1 MKGTMKKTPA
11 GRKAA
16 RSRTLSLDLVALYM
30 RVSGDRQE
38 REATIE
44 TQEQYLREYCRVHQ
58 LTVVRVYK
66 DQAIQNETP
75 FDDRPEGHRLFEDA
89 ASDRFGRVLI
99 YHSTRWSWNHIVFGA
114 EWDRLTALG
123 VKLESITEILS
134 DETLEQEYGT
144 DIQLRS
150 NKLFHDFI
158 NRNFI
163 RGRYRR
169 ASQGGFPGGWMAY
182 GWDKAPD
189 PAHGEKRWK
198 HVPFEPEAEIVRWI
212 FHLCVVEQ
220 LSCPQIARR
229 LTEAG
234 IPTAAFSE
242 KESAARHAQTARRG
256 RRAASN
262 HWHRSFV
269 NKILKNRAY
278 LGEASYGGGYEAA
291 VNWPRPPLI
300 EGELFAAAQ
309 LQLERNS
316 RLAARNTLLAGEN
329 AHVYL
334 LKGKLR
340 CPVHGCCYS
349 GYRHADGPNARYRH
363 QTPCFRY
370 RCNRWSDRSKT
381 TVSEPARCPFP
392 NIDAARWEADVWE
405 KLVAHLLD
413 QPGTVARLQS
423 QLAGEETEEGRL
435 LRQRDRLLRE
445 REELDEEYRLALRGR
460 NRIGL
465 DLTGT
470 QAAAVIADVERE
482 RNALDEPL
490 AAVAASL
497 SLARDQAGRLQAAGS
512 MIRRYASRLQGPL
525 SARDK
530 QQIIDTFLVE
540 ARPEID
546 RDGQGRMV
554 YVFCFDDTA
563 ESAIAATGTGSLLLQ
578 LHSPLDRWPRAA

>member
-1 MKGTMKKTPA
+1 MKKLQA

-16 RSRTLSLDLVALYM
+16 RIRTLSLDLVALYM

-44 TQEQYLREYCRVHQ
+44 TQEQYLREYCRVHH
-58 LTVVRVYK
+58 LNPVRVYK
-66 DQAIQNETP
+66 DQAVQNETP
-75 FDDRPEGHRLFEDA
+75 FDSRPEGHRLFEDA
-89 ASDRFGRVLI
+89 AAGLFGRVLI
-99 YHSTRWSWNHIVFGA
+99 YHSTRWSWNHLVFGA
-114 EWDRLTALG
+114 EWDRLAALG
-123 VKLESITEILS
+123 VKLDSITEILS

-198 HVPFEPEAEIVRWI
+198 YVLFEPEAEIVRWI

-220 LSCPQIARR
+220 LSCARIARR

-242 KESAARHAQTARRG
+242 KEAAAHHARAARGG

-262 HWHRSFV
+262 HWNRSYV
-269 NKILKNRAY
+269 NQLLKNRAY
-278 LGEASYGGGYEAA
+278 LGQGSYGGGYEAA
-291 VNWPRPPLI
+291 VEQPRPPI
-300 EGELFAAAQ
+300 VDAETFAAARI
-309 LQLERNS
+309 QLERNA
-316 RLAARNTLLAGEN
+316 RMAARNTTLAGEN

-340 CPVHGCCYS
+340 CPVHGCCYT

-363 QTPCFRY
+363 QTPCWRY
-370 RCNRWSDRSKT
+370 RCNRWSGRSNT
-381 TVSEPARCPFP
+381 TIAEPVRCPFP

-413 QPGTVARLQS
+413 QRGTVARLQA
-423 QLAGEETEEGRL
+423 QLAGGETQEGCL
-435 LRQRDRLLRE
+435 LRQRDRLLRQ

-465 DLTGT
+465 DLLPA
-470 QAAAVIADVERE
+470 QANQVISDVTRE
-482 RNALDEPL
+482 RSALEEPL
-490 AAVAASL
+490 AAL
-497 SLARDQAGRLQAAGS
+497 STALTTARDQAGRLQAAGS
-512 MIRRYASRLQGPL
+512 MITRYASRLKGAL
-525 SARDK
+525 SEREK

-546 RDGQGRMV
+546 PDGQGRMV
-554 YVFCFDDTA
+554 YVFCFDDRA
-563 ESAIAATGTGSLLLQ
+563 ESVIAAKGTGSLLLQ
-578 LHSPLDRWPRAA
+578 LHSPLQRLARAA